1 MYATIIRGCNRQL
14 DDLSASLSRKDPAI
28 RGLRHMLSHALLEA
42 TLSKTEQAT
51 LCIELCVA
59 SEHRRRPKGNS
70 SGFGPAIDPF
80 LDAQIEWLWMRFTAS
95 ARMFDSVVYRTH
107 VIVRHTASL
116 CKETIGQGVRIQKA
130 WSTCGRGYVHTR
142 WGKRRRLT
150 RSQNRRA
157 TRNERMAGQK
167 LLSGRPGFIW
177 LRKGI
182 YTTSAA
188 FESKQMRV

>member
-1 MYATIIRGCNRQL
+1 MYATIIRGCKRQL
-14 DDLSASLSRKDPAI
+14 DDLSASLFRKDPAI
-28 RGLRHMLSHALLEA
+28 RGMRHTLSYVLLEA

-51 LCIELCVA
+51 LCIELCIA
-59 SEHRRRPKGNS
+59 SEHRRRPEGNS

-80 LDAQIEWLWMRFTAS
+80 LDAQIEWLWMQFTAS
-95 ARMFDSVVYRTH
+95 ARMFDSVVYGTH

-130 WSTCGRGYVHTR
+130 WSTCGRGCVHTR
-142 WGKRRRLT
+142 WRERRRPT

-167 LLSGRPGFIW
+167 LLSGRPGFYMAPEGH
-177 LRKGI
+177 LHHFCRL
-182 YTTSAA
+182 
-188 FESKQMRV
+188 